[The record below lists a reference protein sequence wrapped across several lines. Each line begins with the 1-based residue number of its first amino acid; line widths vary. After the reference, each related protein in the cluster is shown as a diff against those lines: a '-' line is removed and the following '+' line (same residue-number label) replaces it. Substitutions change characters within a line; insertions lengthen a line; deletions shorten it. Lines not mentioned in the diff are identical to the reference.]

1 MCFLSYILLLFYFK
15 VMFPSQATDDVKSAA
30 VEAVLLLQEKINNDT
45 NEDRMNFRLLV
56 PNKVIGCL
64 IGKGGS
70 IVIDMRKKTHADI
83 RISKGDK
90 PRRASSSD
98 ELVEVLACCV
108 IVSNI

>member
-1 MCFLSYILLLFYFK
+1 M
-15 VMFPSQATDDVKSAA
+15 
-30 VEAVLLLQEKINNDT
+30 EAVLLLQEKICDND
-45 NEDRMNFRLLV
+45 EDRMNFRLLV

-83 RISKGDK
+83 QISKGNK

-98 ELVEVLACCV
+98 ELVEVCTCYHLKNLN
-108 IVSNI
+108 NISMDMS